1 MRRPVQLLVSAI
13 VALGLLA
20 PVAAASDGSGH
31 GSPWWSDDPAPISA
45 QEFLTAA
52 AASNQFEIVTGQ
64 LAQER
69 ASAPEIKAL
78 GAEFVEHHTMLLQQG
93 RAVATKLGITVP
105 ETLTPKQQRIVA
117 RLQQLSGKR
126 FDRKWLIA
134 QIAAHREA
142 LALNLRGA
150 IRGDV
155 PEIRTLAQGALPFI
169 TQHYGQLLDLAGNYK
184 WSHHYGDDSH
194 QYGDESHHYGDDS
207 HNYGDDSDHGDDS
220 YRDDDSDRS
229 DGYHHRRHRHHR
241 DGQDRSTDY
250 RHHG

>member
-1 MRRPVQLLVSAI
+1 MRRPLQLLVSVI

-20 PVAAASDGSGH
+20 PVATASDGSGH
-31 GSPWWSDDPAPISA
+31 HSPWWSDHPAPISA

-93 RAVATKLGITVP
+93 RAVAAKLGIVVP

-126 FDRKWLIA
+126 FDRKWLAA

-155 PEIRTLAQGALPFI
+155 PEIRTLAQGALPI
-169 TQHYGQLLDLAGNYK
+169 VAQHYGQLLDIAGDYK
-184 WSHHYGDDSH
+184 WSHHYGDGYRH
-194 QYGDESHHYGDDS
+194 
-207 HNYGDDSDHGDDS
+207 HGD
-220 YRDDDSDRS
+220 
-229 DGYHHRRHRHHR
+229 H
-241 DGQDRSTDY
+241 DRSTDD
-250 RHHG
+250 RHHD